1 MADVKI
7 SELSSASALDGTEE
21 VPAVQSSSTVKTT
34 ARDIKTYV
42 QSEPKFVVEL
52 IDDTTVDFYAPFAM
66 SIDTVTNIVNSPTTT
81 LELNGSAYT
90 LTDPISQGDLITVT
104 VDVAGVIILN
114 ATK

>member
-7 SELSSASALDGTEE
+7 SELTAGRNLDGTEE
-21 VPAVQSSSTVKTT
+21 VPAVQSSSTIKTT
-34 ARDIKTYV
+34 TRDIKTYV

-52 IDDTTVDFYAPFAM
+52 IDDTTIDFYAPFAM

-81 LELNGSAYT
+81 LEVNGSAYT
-90 LTDPISQGDLITVT
+90 LTDPISQGDKITVT
-104 VDVAGVIILN
+104 VSTASVIILN